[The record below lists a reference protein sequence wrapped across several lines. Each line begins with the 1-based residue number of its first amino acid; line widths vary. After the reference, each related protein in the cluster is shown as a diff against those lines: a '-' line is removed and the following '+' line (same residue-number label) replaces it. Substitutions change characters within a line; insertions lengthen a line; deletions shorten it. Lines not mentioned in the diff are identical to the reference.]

1 MKIHQQ
7 TNRCSRWNAS
17 NLDLER
23 VFFKFSPEAEEQ
35 FKYYIQNLGDLK
47 NYNRN
52 FIIIKSDFPK
62 FESELEMCRQ
72 EIDHGQ
78 RFVILE
84 SIEGLAFDEIQMS
97 CWIISNLLGTPL
109 AQDQDGKRLIH
120 IYDRDKTK
128 RIKDGARYHQT
139 HESGAIHTDNVN
151 VLESWDYLLVG
162 CVFPAMI
169 GGENIIVSALS
180 VHDFLEKKAPDE
192 LAVLRENF
200 WWEYRGISKKLY
212 QAPIITYNKAG
223 EPLFR
228 YLRTYLESAHKKAK
242 KSLSDK
248 QIQAL
253 DALDATLN
261 MSEFQIK
268 HRLKA
273 GQILVANDK
282 QILHDRE
289 CFVDYPDSIS
299 VEEKH
304 AGGNGILCRSLERT
318 WVKKQEKH

>member
-1 MKIHQQ
+1 MKQRTSIH
-7 TNRCSRWNAS
+7 RGWNSS
-17 NLDLER
+17 NIDLDR
-23 VFFKFSPEAEEQ
+23 VFFKFSLETEKE
-35 FKYYIQNLGDLK
+35 FKKYIQSLDELK
-47 NYNRN
+47 EIEDIE
-52 FIIIKSDFPK
+52 FSISDFPK
-62 FESELEMCRQ
+62 LKNELEACRN
-72 EIDHGQ
+72 EIEQGQ

-84 SIEGLAFDEIQMS
+84 PVEGLAYNEIQLF
-97 CWIISNLLGTPL
+97 CWTISNLLGTPL
-109 AQDQDGKRLIH
+109 AQDQSGKRLIH

-151 VLESWDYLLVG
+151 TPAPWEYLVVG
-162 CVFPAMI
+162 CVYPAMI

-180 VHDFLEKKAPDE
+180 VHDYLEKKAPEE
-192 LAVLRENF
+192 LAVLKENF
-200 WWEYRGISKKLY
+200 WWEYRGISSKLY
-212 QAPIITYNKAG
+212 QAPIITYNIAG

-228 YLRTYLESAHKKAK
+228 HLRTYMESAHIKAEQP
-242 KSLSDK
+242 LTGE

-253 DALDATLN
+253 DALDATLS

-273 GQILVANDK
+273 GQILVANDS

-299 VEEKH
+299 VEEKQ
-304 AGGNGILCRSLERT
+304 AGKNGILRRSLERT
-318 WVKKQEKH
+318 WVKK

>member
-1 MKIHQQ
+1 
-7 TNRCSRWNAS
+7 
-17 NLDLER
+17 
-23 VFFKFSPEAEEQ
+23 
-35 FKYYIQNLGDLK
+35 
-47 NYNRN
+47 
-52 FIIIKSDFPK
+52 
-62 FESELEMCRQ
+62 MCRE

-84 SIEGLAFDEIQMS
+84 PMEGLTYDEIQMY

-109 AQDQDGKRLIH
+109 AQDQSGKRLIH

-151 VLESWDYLLVG
+151 TPLPWDYLVVG

-180 VHDFLEKKAPDE
+180 VHDFIEKKAPDE

-200 WWEYRGISKKLY
+200 WWEYRGISSELY
-212 QAPIITYNKAG
+212 QAPIITYNSAG

-228 YLRTYLESAHKKAK
+228 YLRIYLESAHLKAK
-242 KSLSDK
+242 QPLSDK

-253 DALDATLN
+253 DALDATLK
-261 MSEFQIK
+261 MSEFQIN
-268 HRLKA
+268 HRLRT
-273 GQILVANDK
+273 GQILVAHDS
-282 QILHDRE
+282 QILHDRK

-299 VEEKH
+299 VEEKQ
-304 AGGNGILCRSLERT
+304 AGENGILCRSLERT
-318 WVKKQEKH
+318 WVKQKVKALT